1 MEPAFNPEDSR
12 MHARNA
18 LALATALAVIAPFA
32 MAQDEPAAGW
42 TGTGELGLALARG
55 NSKSEN
61 LNTKFN
67 FINEDDQ
74 WKHQFNFAALRAK
87 GEVRGDFDGDGEVES
102 AFRLNANRYAAGASS
117 ALKMNERAYW
127 VGALRY
133 ENDDFAAY
141 ESQTT
146 FSLGYG
152 YTAIKND
159 TTSLSLEAGPGYRR
173 AKRADT
179 GQTENDTIVR
189 GQIDFTHQLTD
200 NTELGNLLLVE
211 SGSDNTFIQN
221 DLGLKVAMNSKLA
234 LKAGLQV
241 RNNSDVAPGTDK
253 TDTLTTVNLVYTFR

>member
-1 MEPAFNPEDSR
+1 MNRSALV
-12 MHARNA
+12 
-18 LALATALAVIAPFA
+18 LALTLALPATAA
-32 MAQDEPAAGW
+32 MAEQAPAEGW

-55 NSKSEN
+55 NAKSEN
-61 LNTKFN
+61 LNTKLN
-67 FINEDDQ
+67 FKNEDDQ
-74 WKHQFNFAALRAK
+74 WKHQFSFAALRAK
-87 GEVRGDFDGDGEVES
+87 GETSGDFDGDGVPERRFE
-102 AFRLNANRYAAGASS
+102 LNANRYEAGASS

-133 ENDDFAAY
+133 ENDDFAPF

-159 TTSLSLEAGPGYRR
+159 TTTLSLEAGPGYRR
-173 AKRADT
+173 AKSAAT
-179 GQTENDTIVR
+179 GETETDTIVR
-189 GQIDFTHQLTD
+189 AQVDFQHQLTE
-200 NTELGNLLLVE
+200 NTQLGNLLLVE

-221 DLGLKVAMNSKLA
+221 DLGVKVAMNSKLA
-234 LKAGLQV
+234 LKAGVQL